1 MLQRGERRVG
11 PRAAR
16 CSSGGVVEPH
26 ARRRGGDPRSG
37 CLRGFRSDL
46 AREPGGAVA
55 HEGLGKA
62 AVRAD
67 LARGDR
73 MVACSAHE
81 TAPVRSVL
89 SIMQASESISPS
101 RFSQPPRPVV
111 RAPSRF
117 GLDQA

>member
-1 MLQRGERRVG
+1 
-11 PRAAR
+11 
-16 CSSGGVVEPH
+16 
-26 ARRRGGDPRSG
+26 
-37 CLRGFRSDL
+37 
-46 AREPGGAVA
+46 
-55 HEGLGKA
+55 
-62 AVRAD
+62 
-67 LARGDR
+67 